1 MADNLLEKASILLT
15 PTAYNDGSMLS
26 VKPNENLYGSEIVI
40 NGGFDTDS
48 NWGKGANW
56 TISNGKANSDGSSN
70 GQILQSNVFE
80 ANKTYQVTFTVTK
93 VSGSGLTARAYYGS
107 YETILSITESGTY
120 TTKFT
125 PNTSTNGTLY
135 FISSGSFVGSIDN
148 VSVKEDLTGDFD
160 FTRGSAATRVN
171 AQGLVENVQIISSE
185 LVSNGNFSQE
195 GSELVTNGDFATD
208 SDWTKVSNTTISG
221 GKANAVSNANGFFI
235 IQASTL
241 DVNKTYKLT
250 FDLTDYTSGTLQFVT
265 ADGDVSFSNTLG
277 TKELTF
283 TPPSNNILF
292 KTGNAP
298 ATFSIDNVSVKEVGQ
313 DWTFGTGFSVDQ
325 ANSRAEATDAP
336 FGSQLID
343 STTLVASKK
352 YKISFD
358 ITNYVKGIV
367 RIAVGNVFSD
377 EVSSNGNF
385 TFILTTANTNAFKV
399 QARGGGSGTT
409 LSVSNVSVK
418 EITDDTNIPR
428 IDYTDGCGSWLLEP
442 QSTNLITYSEDFSN
456 AYWTKQNSATIT
468 SNSITSPNGA
478 IDADLLNCP
487 TNGRI
492 LASTSVTSGV
502 KYTFSIFI
510 KKGTSSLFGVDLY
523 DGGSNLLIYNF
534 DTNVVSGSIT
544 DNSIE
549 DYGNGWH
556 RLSGAITTA
565 STTLSCFIY
574 GNGGYS
580 ENEANTYIWGA
591 QLEEQSYATSYIPT
605 NGSIATRLADV
616 ANNSGNSSLINSTEG
631 VLYAEIAALTDSDAN
646 RAISLFEDNNNTIS
660 IFYITA
666 TNTIRAL
673 ILTNGGTKVLIE
685 FVLNDA
691 TDFNK
696 IAFKYKENDC
706 ALWVNGIEVGTDAT
720 ATIPTALNSLNFD
733 YVSNPFYGKVKALA
747 VYKEALTDAELQSLT
762 TI

>member
-185 LVSNGNFSQE
+185 LV
-195 GSELVTNGDFATD
+195 LNGDFATD

-283 TPPSNNILF
+283 TPPRNNILF
-292 KTGNAP
+292 KTGNAH

-358 ITNYVKGIV
+358 ITNYVKGIF

-631 VLYAEIAALTDSDAN
+631 VLYAEIASLADDGTNRGIALSDGTTSNRVNILFGTDS
-646 RAISLFEDNNNTIS
+646 
-660 IFYITA
+660 
-666 TNTIRAL
+666 
-673 ILTNGGTKVLIE
+673 
-685 FVLNDA
+685 
-691 TDFNK
+691 NK
-696 IAFKYKENDC
+696 IRTIVKSNNSTSFYEEYTVTSTLNYHKIAIKYKENDF
-706 ALWVNGIEVGTDAT
+706 ALWIDGIERFTDTSGSSPIGLSKFAFNIGEIGT
-720 ATIPTALNSLNFD
+720 LN
-733 YVSNPFYGKVKALA
+733 FYGKVKAVA
-747 VYKEALTDAELQSLT
+747 VYKEALTDAQLQALT